1 VDRLKILGSRR
12 GAVVTFGVA
21 GLAVVA
27 AGAFATS
34 QVVGRPAVDAPT
46 PAPGSAV
53 ASATPTISFD
63 TAATELT
70 RLSVSVDGT
79 DVSELAR
86 SMDGRV
92 VLVAPKLGQGEHTV
106 SVSVES
112 PNLIKGSTSRTWSF
126 AVDTVAPKLKIA
138 TPKDDV
144 WVSSRTVKVAGTS
157 EPGATVRVAWEG
169 GSVEGTVG
177 DDGKF
182 SVQPKLADGPAELQI
197 TVTDAAGNVT
207 TGQRRVLV
215 DSVPPKLGL
224 SAPGDGAKLEE
235 DDRVVFEGAVPN
247 EPIETLTVGATVNGK
262 KVVEVGGAEAAAITE
277 AIAEGAYYEE
287 TPPLQLDG
295 KRFSLLAGSLPQG
308 QNTIVVWV
316 RDRAGNKTTVKRRIM
331 VDTSNE
337 FGAHEMVRGA
347 VGEDVV
353 GLQQRLKEAGVF
365 KGKPS
370 QKYDKRVE
378 GAVRRYQKKFRLPIT
393 GRVDNAMLQSMVGRI
408 VVDLSDKRL
417 QLIRNGKAIKTY
429 SVAIGQPA
437 HPTPTGTYTITT
449 LQVDPTWNPPDS
461 PWAEGLGPIP
471 PGPGNP
477 LGTRWIGTSAPAI
490 GIHGTYADSSIGTA
504 ASHGCI
510 RMHIPEVEA
519 LYEEVAIGMEVE
531 FRQ

>member
-1 VDRLKILGSRR
+1 MDRLKILGSRR

-27 AGAFATS
+27 AGAFAAS

-262 KVVEVGGAEAAAITE
+262 
-277 AIAEGAYYEE
+277 
-287 TPPLQLDG
+287 
-295 KRFSLLAGSLPQG
+295 
-308 QNTIVVWV
+308 
-316 RDRAGNKTTVKRRIM
+316 
-331 VDTSNE
+331 
-337 FGAHEMVRGA
+337 
-347 VGEDVV
+347 
-353 GLQQRLKEAGVF
+353 
-365 KGKPS
+365 
-370 QKYDKRVE
+370 
-378 GAVRRYQKKFRLPIT
+378 
-393 GRVDNAMLQSMVGRI
+393 
-408 VVDLSDKRL
+408 
-417 QLIRNGKAIKTY
+417 
-429 SVAIGQPA
+429 
-437 HPTPTGTYTITT
+437 
-449 LQVDPTWNPPDS
+449 
-461 PWAEGLGPIP
+461 
-471 PGPGNP
+471 
-477 LGTRWIGTSAPAI
+477 
-490 GIHGTYADSSIGTA
+490 
-504 ASHGCI
+504 
-510 RMHIPEVEA
+510 
-519 LYEEVAIGMEVE
+519 
-531 FRQ
+531 